1 MAQPGGGL
9 VSLERARERGR
20 ERCGY
25 ASTIEGRKRRM
36 HMERRRKEEKR
47 REGEKREIYI
57 YTHRRKRG
65 V

>member
-1 MAQPGGGL
+1 M
-9 VSLERARERGR
+9 SLERARERGR